1 MNIISQSRKRVRA
14 NDTLALAI
22 THIVEVLDKF
32 MAVDGNKPSAKMI
45 YDEVSKVSGL
55 SQLERLKAGDLF
67 MSDSRKFEYF
77 SCLPVEMRMDTTR
90 KLLICRKQIRH

>member
-1 MNIISQSRKRVRA
+1 
-14 NDTLALAI
+14 
-22 THIVEVLDKF
+22 
-32 MAVDGNKPSAKMI
+32 MI

-77 SCLPVEMRMDTTR
+77 LCLPLEMRIEWILMHISG
-90 KLLICRKQIRH
+90 LVH